1 MSRHYTPKPTT
12 NVPWNWTDQRVQEI
26 MKKYEQPSPSPSP
39 SPMAAE
45 RTPLRN
51 RNSNHLEESDR
62 CSRSPWKNN
71 LHSKPTR
78 QDCTTPQ
85 NKTFD
90 LYSKENSYERS
101 DARNSYGRTVDI

>member
-1 MSRHYTPKPTT
+1 MSRNYTQKPTT

-39 SPMAAE
+39 MAAE

-51 RNSNHLEESDR
+51 RNSNHLEDSDR
-62 CSRSPWKNN
+62 SSRSPWKNT
-71 LHSKPTR
+71 LHSKPIR
-78 QDCTTPQ
+78 QDYTTPQ

-90 LYSKENSYERS
+90 PYFK
-101 DARNSYGRTVDI
+101 